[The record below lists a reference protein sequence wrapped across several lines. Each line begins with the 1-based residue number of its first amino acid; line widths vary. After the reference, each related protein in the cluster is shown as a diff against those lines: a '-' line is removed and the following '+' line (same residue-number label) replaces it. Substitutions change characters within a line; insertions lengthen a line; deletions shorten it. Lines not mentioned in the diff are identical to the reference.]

1 MSGGER
7 EPATVDEPSAT
18 ALPERRL
25 RLAPA
30 DRVVLAYGI
39 FVLALVLWS
48 RPARWPLLA
57 LAQMTLVAAVPL
69 LARRARRSAAGV
81 WSFLHRWYPVMLLL
95 VLYPQAG
102 ALRHLLVA
110 RDLDPLVL
118 RWEDALF
125 PGRWWATLPPRLS
138 LAARE
143 VVHAAYFSYYLLLF
157 LPALLAWRRA
167 RALVAEYVSV
177 LTFTLLLHFAA
188 SFLFPVGGPP
198 LEHAASAGG
207 GPFGVLVTLAY
218 RFFDRGG
225 LAFPSTH
232 VAAAVV
238 AAWYGARLY
247 PGRRGLYALWAAA
260 ITASTVLGAFH
271 YTIDAAAGLLT
282 GGACLA
288 AGTAWWRR
296 DRTVAIA
303 QPGGARKSV
312 AAG

>member
-7 EPATVDEPSAT
+7 EDAAAP
-18 ALPERRL
+18 
-25 RLAPA
+25 LAPA
-30 DRVVLAYGI
+30 DRVVLAYAAL
-39 FVLALVLWS
+39 VLALVLWS
-48 RPARWPLLA
+48 RPPRWPLLA
-57 LAQMTLVAAVPL
+57 LAQLALLAAVGL
-69 LARRARRSAAGV
+69 VARRARRPAPGAWRFV
-81 WSFLHRWYPVMLLL
+81 HRWYPVMLLL

-110 RDLDPLVL
+110 SDFDAMVL

-125 PGRWWATLPPRLS
+125 PGRWWATVPPRLS
-138 LAARE
+138 LAGRE
-143 VVHAAYFSYYLLLF
+143 AVYAAYFSYYLLLF
-157 LPALLAWRRA
+157 LPALLAQRRA
-167 RALVAEYVSV
+167 RTRVDEYVGV

-188 SFLFPVGGPP
+188 SFVFPVGGPL
-198 LEHAASAGG
+198 LERAATPARGL
-207 GPFGVLVTLAY
+207 FGALVALAY

-247 PGRRGLYALWAAA
+247 PGRRWLYALWAAA

-271 YTIDAAAGLLT
+271 YTVDAAAGLLT

-296 DRTVAIA
+296 KARGAR
-303 QPGGARKSV
+303 PGGAGEFL
-312 AAG
+312 AAGRAHP